1 MFPPLLHGLRL
12 RTTPAMLV
20 LLPLASAPQQQ
31 QPCADA
37 LGECATFAQLG
48 ECRGRRSAWMR
59 ENCAASCDLC
69 AAPAPPRSADGGGD
83 SWALHVVQLKSDT
96 LLTRFQRSN
105 KRAMVRPP
113 RRQRSARRLR

>member
-1 MFPPLLHGLRL
+1 MLPPLLHGLRL
-12 RTTPAMLV
+12 RTTGAMLV
-20 LLPLASAPQQQ
+20 MLPLASAPQQQ

-37 LGECATFAQLG
+37 LDECATFAQLG

-83 SWALHVVQLKSDT
+83 SWALHIVQLKSDT